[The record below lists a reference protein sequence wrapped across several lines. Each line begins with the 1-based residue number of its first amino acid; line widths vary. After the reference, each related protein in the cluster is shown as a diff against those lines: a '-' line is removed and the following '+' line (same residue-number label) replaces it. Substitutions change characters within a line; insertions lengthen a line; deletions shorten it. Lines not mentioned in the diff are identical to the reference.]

1 MQQQDNQLI
10 IKMKRVIQSHTYVQ
24 MPPVPPGLLCFY
36 DPLFSNADF
45 NIVTKHIE
53 IYYGA
58 ANSRDLNV
66 D

>member
-1 MQQQDNQLI
+1 MNTFHKNFI
-10 IKMKRVIQSHTYVQ
+10 RY
-24 MPPVPPGLLCFY
+24 LLKILSFY

-45 NIVTKHIE
+45 NIVTKHME